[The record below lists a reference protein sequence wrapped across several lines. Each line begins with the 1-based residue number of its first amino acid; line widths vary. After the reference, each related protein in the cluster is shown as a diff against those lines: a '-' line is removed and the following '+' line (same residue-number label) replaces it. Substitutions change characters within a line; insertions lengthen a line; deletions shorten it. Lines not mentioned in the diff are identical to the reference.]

1 MLKRLALAII
11 LIIVSTSISQA
22 AIKPGSKC
30 NEIGAIYKTK
40 NQTLI
45 CAKSGKNKLW
55 KVQKKAT
62 PSPSP
67 TPTVTPTLTPTPTP
81 SSTPSPSPSAQD
93 LLLISPVPN
102 GFFNTS
108 FMNGKP
114 QSRDIGQSLIFDST
128 STLTKFAF
136 QVAAFTWISPEYHL
150 ATEDKKHDLEKPI
163 NRGDYEPIT
172 ARINAS
178 LWKDESNSLKNLP
191 EKFDLRSGFSKVVEF
206 EVNTKITIGENFV
219 LEFPKEVTVE
229 PGYYFLNLYFVIDDL
244 HVTTLRFAGRQ
255 TGNNQFGGVNRNV
268 PSTCT
273 YTPAP
278 DTYPAGQAYFSIQDN
293 KWDTLTPEQKWN
305 YQTPRSYSFIAHYY
319 AKVVECIKIGSYND
333 IFNTGDIFLEIYG
346 RKN

>member
-1 MLKRLALAII
+1 MLKRVVLAII
-11 LIIVSTSISQA
+11 LIIVSTSNSQA

-30 NEIGAIYKTK
+30 NEIGATYKTK
-40 NQTLI
+40 NQSLI
-45 CAKSGKNKLW
+45 CTKSGKNKLW

-62 PSPSP
+62 PLP
-67 TPTVTPTLTPTPTP
+67 TPTPTP
-81 SSTPSPSPSAQD
+81 SSSPSPSQSAED
-93 LLLISPVPN
+93 SLLISPVPN
-102 GFFNTS
+102 GFFNTT

-114 QSRDIGQSLIFDST
+114 QSRDIGQSLYFDST
-128 STLTKFAF
+128 SILTRLAF
-136 QVAAFTWISPEYHL
+136 QVAAFTWISQEYHL
-150 ATEDKKHDLEKPI
+150 ATEDQKHNLERPI
-163 NRGDYEPIT
+163 NKGDYEPIT
-172 ARINAS
+172 AKINVS

-191 EKFDLRSGFSKVVEF
+191 EKFDLRSGFSKLVEF
-206 EVNTKITIGENFV
+206 EVNTKITIGENF
-219 LEFPKEVTVE
+219 LIEFPKEVTVE

-273 YTPAP
+273 YTPAA

-319 AKVVECIKIGSYND
+319 AKVVECIKVGSYND
-333 IFNTGDIFLEIYG
+333 ILNTGDIFLEIYG
-346 RKN
+346 RKK